1 MAIVDKLLK
10 TQYWFYLRGAST
22 IYQAN
27 INTPAT
33 QLFFT
38 IYRNLVGTFLVI
50 TTWQKSD
57 QRTQI
62 NTFVRIGNGFEAN
75 SGANYDPVDYL
86 VKAELVHENHIPT
99 NPQYYCLVLYV
110 NHVGTFLSLS
120 SYNLADKT
128 SSINTFVRLG
138 DGVAEGANYGPVEI
152 RPSMLELTN
161 F

>member
-75 SGANYDPVDYL
+75 SGANYDPVDIKPMIITLALGPNEYK
-86 VKAELVHENHIPT
+86 VDVSADGTINV
-99 NPQYYCLVLYV
+99 
-110 NHVGTFLSLS
+110 VGG
-120 SYNLADKT
+120 T
-128 SSINTFVRLG
+128 SSDSSASAQDSTFDINR
-138 DGVAEGANYGPVEI
+138 DM
-152 RPSMLELTN
+152 R
-161 F
+161 

>member
-1 MAIVDKLLK
+1 MAVVDKLLK

-75 SGANYDPVDYL
+75 SGANYDPVDIKPMIITLALGPNEYK
-86 VKAELVHENHIPT
+86 VDVSADGTINV
-99 NPQYYCLVLYV
+99 
-110 NHVGTFLSLS
+110 VGG
-120 SYNLADKT
+120 T
-128 SSINTFVRLG
+128 SSDSSASAQDSTFDINR
-138 DGVAEGANYGPVEI
+138 DM
-152 RPSMLELTN
+152 R
-161 F
+161 

>member
-75 SGANYDPVDYL
+75 SGANYDPVDIKPMIITLALGPNEYK
-86 VKAELVHENHIPT
+86 VDVSADGTINV
-99 NPQYYCLVLYV
+99 
-110 NHVGTFLSLS
+110 VGG
-120 SYNLADKT
+120 T
-128 SSINTFVRLG
+128 SSDSSASAQESTFDINR
-138 DGVAEGANYGPVEI
+138 DM
-152 RPSMLELTN
+152 R
-161 F
+161 